1 MRMKPL
7 IATVALAAL
16 AASPLPSVLMASSGI
31 DMAFAKA
38 GGNGNGNGNAGS
50 NGNGNGNGQS
60 SASVGTALGNSGAAH
75 SGKLAS
81 ELKGLNAYHAS
92 ETAMANA
99 SPNSQVGR
107 IASYRDAAE
116 ATIGAETAL
125 SDAEAALGG
134 LTEPSRSVA
143 DIQAEID
150 GLDPVADAEAIAG
163 LEAELADAEAY
174 AAAVSDVELAADALA
189 AAQTVEDA
197 SFLAASNDRVLSD
210 EAMSFFR
217 AQLGL

>member
-38 GGNGNGNGNAGS
+38 GGNGNGNAGS

-60 SASVGTALGNSGAAH
+60 SASVGTALGNSGATD

-99 SPNSQVGR
+99 SANSQVGR

-189 AAQTVEDA
+189 DAQTVEDD